1 MKIRGKYIFSGFG
14 NLPKQKN
21 KSIIQVS
28 FYFTSEA
35 TMINTFCKFPLW
47 ECTRKLSAVALGRE
61 KADLVIKNAK
71 LINVCTH
78 EILEGYDVAVS
89 MGRIAAIGDVSASV
103 GENTKVVD
111 GTGKYLAPAFM
122 DGHMH
127 IESSMLTAGEYAR
140 AVIPH
145 GTSGIFFDPHE
156 ICNVKGLDGVKCMLK
171 DAETTPLKAMLTT
184 PSCVPAVPGF
194 EDTGSEIHPADVAE
208 TMKWKECAGLGEMM
222 NFPGIVN
229 SDKHTHDIVGE
240 TLKAGKTVT
249 GHFSI
254 PETGAMLNAYIAA
267 GISCCHESTTEQ
279 SALEK
284 MRRGMYVQLREGSA
298 WHDLE
303 EVGKAVTKH
312 SVESRFACLVTDD
325 SHPHTL
331 VSSGHLDHLVR
342 RAVEEGF
349 DPVTA
354 IQMVTINTAE
364 CFGLAAELGSITPSK
379 CADMVLIS
387 DLEKCVVDEV
397 FIDGELV
404 AEKGKALFE
413 RGKYSYPEEYR
424 HSVNLDKIDE
434 SALKIAAEGT
444 VKAHVIE
451 VIPAKTSTVDKTV
464 KMTAVNGELKADPA
478 RDIMKACVFERHHRT
493 GNVGKGFISGFGI
506 KDGAL
511 AQTVAHDAHNLLVVG
526 TNDSDMAI
534 AVNTLIDC
542 GGGLVAVKDGK
553 ILGLV
558 ELPVAGLMNDVPV
571 EEMEEKVKVL
581 ENAWKELGCT
591 LPSPFMTMS
600 IVSLACLPEVR
611 ITDRGLVDCRT
622 FKFLDLIEK

>member
-1 MKIRGKYIFSGFG
+1 
-14 NLPKQKN
+14 
-21 KSIIQVS
+21 
-28 FYFTSEA
+28 
-35 TMINTFCKFPLW
+35 
-47 ECTRKLSAVALGRE
+47 
-61 KADLVIKNAK
+61 
-71 LINVCTH
+71 
-78 EILEGYDVAVS
+78 

-464 KMTAVNGELKADPA
+464 EMTAVNGELKAD
-478 RDIMKACVFERHHRT
+478 RERYY
-493 GNVGKGFISGFGI
+493 
-506 KDGAL
+506 
-511 AQTVAHDAHNLLVVG
+511 
-526 TNDSDMAI
+526 
-534 AVNTLIDC
+534 
-542 GGGLVAVKDGK
+542 
-553 ILGLV
+553 
-558 ELPVAGLMNDVPV
+558 E
-571 EEMEEKVKVL
+571 
-581 ENAWKELGCT
+581 
-591 LPSPFMTMS
+591 
-600 IVSLACLPEVR
+600 SLRV
-611 ITDRGLVDCRT
+611 
-622 FKFLDLIEK
+622 